1 MGSNTSREAFLAERI
16 LNAYNPYIQLGII
29 KEKQY
34 IRINNGSNM
43 VLNRFIEIDNG
54 PNYKFLKYEF
64 DNNVELIIRKDPLMF
79 SYKDSN
85 SNYNSNFQPIIIK
98 IFKPFSFKGISDD
111 FDQISKYINKSNN

>member
-64 DNNVELIIRKDPLMF
+64 DNNVELII
-79 SYKDSN
+79 N
-85 SNYNSNFQPIIIK
+85 SFVD
-98 IFKPFSFKGISDD
+98 G
-111 FDQISKYINKSNN
+111 